1 MVAITDVSTSILRSP
16 LHTPFVTA
24 LRRTTTSDSL
34 VVTIRDDEGR
44 TGYGEAPQIW
54 QVTGASIPGTRACV
68 EELLG
73 PLLIGA
79 DPRDYV
85 DLIHRVRGAV
95 AGNEAA
101 ICAIDVALHDLAA
114 RVAGIPLVQ
123 LLGGSAPG
131 VVETDVTLA
140 AGTAEELAAAA
151 KERAAEGFSALKA
164 KVGTGTA
171 RQDVARVK
179 AIREAVGPD
188 VTIRL
193 DANQGWTPREAVRAI
208 HGLEEADLDIELVEQ
223 PVHRLD
229 VEGLAWVSDRVDLP
243 ILADESVFSVHD
255 LVTVIRHRAAD
266 MVNVKLAK
274 CGGLLA
280 AGTLLELARSEG
292 IATMVGCMME
302 SEIGVGAAASLVSAY
317 GTSVVSDLDAPWW
330 FAGSAVEGGMT
341 LQGNQVQLPNV
352 PGSGVLR
359 VHD

>member
-1 MVAITDVSTSILRSP
+1 MVITDVRTSILRSP

-34 VVTIRDDEGR
+34 LVTITDDEGH

-123 LLGGSAPG
+123 LLGGSAPS

-140 AGTAEELAAAA
+140 AGTVEELAAAA
-151 KERAAEGFSALKA
+151 KERAAEGFSVLKA

-171 RQDVARVK
+171 EQDVARVK

-208 HGLEEADLDIELVEQ
+208 RGLEDADLGIELVEQ
-223 PVHRLD
+223 PVRRED
-229 VEGLAWVSDRVDLP
+229 IEGLAWVSDRVELP
-243 ILADESVFSVHD
+243 ILADEAVFSVHD
-255 LVTVIRHRAAD
+255 LVAVIRHRAAD
-266 MVNVKLAK
+266 LVNVKLAK

-292 IATMVGCMME
+292 LGTMVGCMME

-330 FAGSAVEGGMT
+330 FATSAVQGGMT
-341 LQGNQVQLPNV
+341 LRDNQIHLPEV
-352 PGSGVLR
+352 PGSGVEKILE
-359 VHD
+359 

>member
-1 MVAITDVSTSILRSP
+1 MVITNVSTSVLRSP

-34 VVTIRDDEGR
+34 LVTITDDEGR

-54 QVTGASIPGTRACV
+54 QVTGASIPGSQACV
-68 EELLG
+68 EELLA
-73 PLLIGA
+73 PLLIGQ
-79 DPRDYV
+79 DPRSYV
-85 DLIHRVRGAV
+85 ELIHRVRGAV

-101 ICAIDVALHDLAA
+101 ICAVDVALHDLAA
-114 RVAGIPLVQ
+114 RIAGIPLVQ
-123 LLGGSAPG
+123 LLGGSAPST
-131 VVETDVTLA
+131 VETDVTLA
-140 AGTAEELAAAA
+140 AGTVDELAAAA
-151 KERAAEGFSALKA
+151 KDRVADGFSALKA

-171 RQDVARVK
+171 EQDVARVK
-179 AIREAVGPD
+179 AIREAVGPH

-208 HGLEEADLDIELVEQ
+208 RGLEDADLGIELVEQ

-229 VEGLAWVSDRVDLP
+229 IEGLAWVSDRVGTP

-280 AGTLLELARSEG
+280 AGTLLELAKAEG
-292 IATMVGCMME
+292 IGTMVGCMME
-302 SEIGVGAAASLVSAY
+302 SEVGVGAAASLVAAY

-330 FAGSAVEGGMT
+330 FAGSTVQGGMT
-341 LQGNQVQLPNV
+341 LQGNQIHLPDV
-352 PGSGVLR
+352 PGSGVDQILE
-359 VHD
+359 

>member
-1 MVAITDVSTSILRSP
+1 MVITDVSTSILRSP

-34 VVTIRDDEGR
+34 LVTITDDEGR

-54 QVTGASIPGTRACV
+54 QVTGASIPGSQACV
-68 EELLG
+68 EELLA
-73 PLLIGA
+73 PLLLGQ
-79 DPRDYV
+79 DPRAYV

-101 ICAIDVALHDLAA
+101 ICAVDVALHDLAA

-123 LLGGSAPG
+123 LLGGSAATT
-131 VVETDVTLA
+131 VETDVTLA
-140 AGTAEELAAAA
+140 AGTVDELAAAA
-151 KERAAEGFSALKA
+151 KARAAEGFSVLKA

-171 RQDVARVK
+171 EQDVARVK
-179 AIREAVGPD
+179 AIRDAVGPD

-208 HGLEEADLDIELVEQ
+208 RGLEDADLRIELVEQ

-229 VEGLAWVSDRVDLP
+229 IEGLAWVSDRVALP
-243 ILADESVFSVHD
+243 ILADEAVFSVHD
-255 LVTVIRHRAAD
+255 LVTVIQHRAAD

-280 AGTLLELARSEG
+280 AGTLLELAKSEG

-302 SEIGVGAAASLVSAY
+302 SEIGVGAAASLVAAY

-330 FAGSAVEGGMT
+330 FAASAVRGGMT
-341 LQGNQVQLPNV
+341 LHGNQIRLAEA
-352 PGSGVLR
+352 PGSGVHQI
-359 VHD
+359 VN

>member
-1 MVAITDVSTSILRSP
+1 MVITDVNTSILRSP

-34 VVTIRDDEGR
+34 LVTITDDEGR

-54 QVTGASIPGTRACV
+54 QVTGASIPGSQACV
-68 EELLG
+68 EELLA
-73 PLLIGA
+73 PLLIGQ
-79 DPRDYV
+79 DPRAYV

-101 ICAIDVALHDLAA
+101 ICAVDVALHDLAA

-123 LLGGSAPG
+123 LLGGSAATT
-131 VVETDVTLA
+131 VETDVTLA
-140 AGTAEELAAAA
+140 AGTVDELAAAA
-151 KERAAEGFSALKA
+151 KARAAEGFSVLKA

-171 RQDVARVK
+171 EQDVARVK
-179 AIREAVGPD
+179 AIRDAVGPD

-208 HGLEEADLDIELVEQ
+208 RGLEDADLRIELVEQ
-223 PVHRLD
+223 PVRRLD
-229 VEGLAWVSDRVDLP
+229 IEGLAWVSDRVELP
-243 ILADESVFSVHD
+243 ILADEAVFSVHD

-280 AGTLLELARSEG
+280 AGTLLELAKSEG

-302 SEIGVGAAASLVSAY
+302 SEIGVGAAASLVAAY

-330 FAGSAVEGGMT
+330 FASSAVRGGMA
-341 LQGNQVQLPNV
+341 LQSNQIHLADL
-352 PGSGVLR
+352 PGSSVDRILE
-359 VHD
+359 

>member
-1 MVAITDVSTSILRSP
+1 MVITNVTTSILRSP

-34 VVTIRDDEGR
+34 VVAVTDDEGR

-54 QVTGASIPGTRACV
+54 QVTGASIPGSQACV
-68 EELLG
+68 EELLA
-73 PLLIGA
+73 PLLIGQ
-79 DPRDYV
+79 DPRTYV

-114 RVAGIPLVQ
+114 RIAGVPLVQ
-123 LLGGSAPG
+123 LLGGSAPS

-140 AGTAEELAAAA
+140 AGTVDELSAAA
-151 KERAAEGFSALKA
+151 KDRVAEGFSVIKA

-171 RQDVARVK
+171 DQDVARVK

-208 HGLEEADLDIELVEQ
+208 RGLEDAGLGIELVEQ
-223 PVHRLD
+223 PVKRLD
-229 VEGLAWVSDRVDLP
+229 IEGLAWVSDRVEIP
-243 ILADESVFSVHD
+243 ILADESVFSVRD

-266 MVNVKLAK
+266 LVNVKLAK

-280 AGTLLELARSEG
+280 ATTLLELARSEG
-292 IATMVGCMME
+292 IGTMVGCMME

-330 FAGSAVEGGMT
+330 FASSAVSGGMT
-341 LQGNQVQLPNV
+341 LQGNQIQLPDV
-352 PGSGVLR
+352 PGSGVTLP
-359 VHD
+359 